1 MPEHP
6 ALTELRNPVPGIA
19 HRPAH
24 STARPGTAPV
34 GIVSGIVAITLFP
47 LTPAVQPGHAGD
59 EDSPAIG
66 AVADAVTGRT
76 PRRQT
81 PCPAPAYV
89 RSRSQGYA
97 SAPPRDRP
105 GLHSMVAS
113 APAGVVSLAN
123 RVSVQPARQLRRQA
137 ATRDVLPP
145 WVHSAG
151 RDQPAGTRARLG
163 TCPVDHRRTWLRSRR
178 AGPAGGVS
186 FRRGCPIHAGRGA
199 WLGHPRRIRAGPAGT
214 TGHTRPG
221 DALAYH
227 RGRPAGPA
235 GPGGGAA
242 ARHQRGIHGPR
253 TAPNPPAPLSYQQ
266 VIRARITCWTPPGH
280 GAGRPST
287 VRAADPPHPRSGRRG
302 QGTGLPVAVRRIL
315 AADAL
320 KSWQYRSW
328 LFVRDPQ
335 FAAKAGRVLD
345 GYARTRA
352 GSRWATT
359 ST

>member
-1 MPEHP
+1 MTSRVPDHP

-19 HRPAH
+19 HRPAQQH
-24 STARPGTAPV
+24 GRPGTAPV
-34 GIVSGIVAITLFP
+34 AIVSGIVAIILFP

-59 EDSPAIG
+59 EDSPATG

-123 RVSVQPARQLRRQA
+123 RVSVQPAHQLRRQA

-145 WVHSAG
+145 RVHSAG

-163 TCPVDHRRTWLRSRR
+163 TCPVDHRRTWPRSRR
-178 AGPAGGVS
+178 AGPARGMS
-186 FRRGCPIHAGRGA
+186 FRRGCLIHAARGA

-214 TGHTRPG
+214 TGHTRSG
-221 DALAYH
+221 GALAYH

-235 GPGGGAA
+235 GPGGGAV
-242 ARHQRGIHGPR
+242 ARHQRDIHGPR
-253 TAPNPPAPLSYQQ
+253 TAPTPPAPLSYQQ
-266 VIRARITCWTPPGH
+266 VIRARIVLDAARGH
-280 GAGRPST
+280 SSSAISRRLGVSVDT
-287 VRAADPPHPRSGRRG
+287 VRCYGADH
-302 QGTGLPVAVRRIL
+302 
-315 AADAL
+315 
-320 KSWQYRSW
+320 
-328 LFVRDPQ
+328 
-335 FAAKAGRVLD
+335 
-345 GYARTRA
+345 
-352 GSRWATT
+352 
-359 ST
+359 